1 MLLRNPLS
9 FQPLDL
15 KLFFCFHEHFIKIY
29 KMITACSVATAPSST
44 LSTSSEC
51 RKGKHSEK
59 PSSRNTFI
67 PPKTL
72 AANSDAFNGSE
83 YN

>member
-1 MLLRNPLS
+1 
-9 FQPLDL
+9 
-15 KLFFCFHEHFIKIY
+15 
-29 KMITACSVATAPSST
+29 MITACSVATAPSST